1 MNCFTLTYV
10 LQKPEDSSEQRALP
24 LQGLSFGGGWF
35 AEGGMSPST
44 WPHGTPRPLGWPS
57 SIPWPGSGKGHIKPM
72 APQRGQPPSHPWA
85 LWDSRMPKPCRDGS
99 VPTSPNL
106 SADECQD
113 PCPGALCSTRTVVP
127 GPQRGIRVPRTTLR
141 HLQGLQHK
149 RCYPL
154 KLTHCV
160 SSPVEK
166 ALATHCRS
174 SGLKGT
180 RTRWTPGLR
189 STALSGYMK

>member
-1 MNCFTLTYV
+1 
-10 LQKPEDSSEQRALP
+10 
-24 LQGLSFGGGWF
+24 
-35 AEGGMSPST
+35 MS
-44 WPHGTPRPLGWPS
+44 
-57 SIPWPGSGKGHIKPM
+57 KGHSHCRASPLEAAGLQRMACLPAPGPM
-72 APQRGQPPSHPWA
+72 APPGPWA
-85 LWDSRMPKPCRDGS
+85 GPAASPGLALGRDTSSPWPHSRDSYHLTHGHYGTPGCPKPCRDGS

-106 SADECQD
+106 NADECQD

-141 HLQGLQHK
+141 RLQHK